1 MALPQ
6 GREGNFN
13 PASPHSSSGVA
24 DSFKGTPDT
33 RLTAFSPED
42 GSARSAKATGSLT
55 LVSHDIAQSSHP
67 VSSPGSRGL
76 SKYYHRN
83 LQLERDPF
91 VTSSDPSGKT
101 AQRLS
106 PTASSFFPLHTQLA
120 THVPISEFDTRGKPR
135 ESALFYLPPSTH
147 TPTGEDQNPG
157 YVHPLLSTDT
167 GLSRCLIVSRLGG
180 GALGETEV
188 KNYITVG
195 ISNAVDSDEYLRS
208 YRTSRKVV
216 PLVLVAEMSS
226 PVETRSVSASATS
239 ERHALSFQGQE

>member
-13 PASPHSSSGVA
+13 PTSPHSSSGVA

-55 LVSHDIAQSSHP
+55 LVNHDIAQTSYP
-67 VSSPGSRGL
+67 VPSPGSRGP
-76 SKYYHRN
+76 KYYHHN

-101 AQRLS
+101 AQKLS

-120 THVPISEFDTRGKPR
+120 THVPVSELDTRGKPR
-135 ESALFYLPPSTH
+135 ESALFYLPPSTRAS
-147 TPTGEDQNPG
+147 TVEDQNQG

-167 GLSRCLIVSRLGG
+167 GLSRCLIVSRLDG

-188 KNYITVG
+188 KNYISVG
-195 ISNAVDSDEYLRS
+195 IPK
-208 YRTSRKVV
+208 TSIQMSAYVV
-216 PLVLVAEMSS
+216 TGHREGWCPLSW
-226 PVETRSVSASATS
+226 
-239 ERHALSFQGQE
+239 